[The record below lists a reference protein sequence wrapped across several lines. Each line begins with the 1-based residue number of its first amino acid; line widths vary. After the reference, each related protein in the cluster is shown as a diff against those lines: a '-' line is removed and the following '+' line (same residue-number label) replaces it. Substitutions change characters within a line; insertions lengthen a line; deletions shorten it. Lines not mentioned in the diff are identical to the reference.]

1 MLRLENLSFEVNDDK
16 GEKGIIK
23 DISLTVDDG
32 KFVVITGPNGG
43 GKSTTAKLIMG
54 IEHPTGGKI
63 WFDGGGHYRK
73 EHYRPCKD
81 GYQFCIPAA
90 GSL

>member
-1 MLRLENLSFEVNDDK
+1 MRLALKRDEKRGRSVIMLRLENLSFEVNDDK

-43 GKSTTAKLIMG
+43 GKSPRLN
-54 IEHPTGGKI
+54 
-63 WFDGGGHYRK
+63 
-73 EHYRPCKD
+73 
-81 GYQFCIPAA
+81 
-90 GSL
+90 

>member
-1 MLRLENLSFEVNDDK
+1 MRLALKRDEKRGRSVIMLRLENLSFEVNDDK

-43 GKSTTAKLIMG
+43 GKSTLCQLIPRFYDVTDHG
-54 IEHPTGGKI
+54 NPASHRGK
-63 WFDGGGHYRK
+63 D
-73 EHYRPCKD
+73 
-81 GYQFCIPAA
+81 
-90 GSL
+90 LV

>member
-43 GKSTTAKLIMG
+43 GK
-54 IEHPTGGKI
+54 
-63 WFDGGGHYRK
+63 
-73 EHYRPCKD
+73 
-81 GYQFCIPAA
+81 
-90 GSL
+90 